1 MMKRLT
7 LSVRVWR
14 ERREGGGP
22 MIMLA
27 DRTGEVTKICFAA
40 GLLEVEKTLRSQ
52 VCRSFGVLDTGS
64 HLAYNALFVID
75 SSGVVQAN
83 ISQSC

>member
-1 MMKRLT
+1 MTKKRLYAIFA
-7 LSVRVWR
+7 RVWR

-27 DRTGEVTKICFAA
+27 DKTGEVPKIF
-40 GLLEVEKTLRSQ
+40 LEEEKQLYNLNQ
-52 VCRSFGVLDTGS
+52 VARSFGVLDTGS

-75 SSGVVQAN
+75 SSGVVQA
-83 ISQSC
+83 SVSKS

>member
-1 MMKRLT
+1 MMKRVT

-40 GLLEVEKTLRSQ
+40 
-52 VCRSFGVLDTGS
+52 
-64 HLAYNALFVID
+64 
-75 SSGVVQAN
+75 
-83 ISQSC
+83 